1 LERNTEVPCG
11 ECWEAR
17 ASESLVESLLE
28 SSASGARRALRL
40 LANIADAAAAPALR
54 RALEHPEPD
63 VRVAAVT
70 SLGFSGVE
78 NDVASVAGALED
90 CDPSVRRAARGT
102 LAEIGGPEAGDA
114 LARTLAVTEGRE
126 LDEIIQALAW
136 LDDPRCLPA
145 AVANAEDALF
155 GPPRMWGH
163 GVWMPA
169 AWGAVHLAGAEWRE
183 RTCERVVELA
193 GRVDPELPWRE
204 NPTLQAAH
212 RAYRELV
219 TPLRLEQPDAVA
231 RLDARMW
238 ELAPRG
244 AGPVTGLSRAGHEIC
259 NGTAGHGPAPSEP
272 ALDRTVPKLLFGE
285 LHEERPPS
293 GPVAKFAGQ
302 PDWRGP
308 PEWPVTP
315 LGRPLVFYGQ
325 LPLQGP
331 DERTAYIFLNLMEPD
346 ASHGRPLGADNA
358 LVVQPGSP
366 AQLRTIPS
374 AEGPELYRG
383 APLGGRHLRRVIR
396 HERYECF
403 AALTPGADPARWP
416 QPDREDRSRA
426 ELRGDW
432 NKVGG
437 LAKYLQ
443 SEQRPAG
450 PGWEFAFQFSA
461 DLTGRELADGAE
473 CYGFVDSSGRGAFL
487 WQCH

>member
-1 LERNTEVPCG
+1 MKRNTEVPCD

-54 RALEHPEPD
+54 RLLDCPEPD

-78 NDVASVAGALED
+78 SDVESVAAALED
-90 CDPSVRRAARGT
+90 RDPSVRRAARGT

-114 LARTLAVTEGRE
+114 LARTLEETEGRE
-126 LDEIIQALAW
+126 LDEVIQALAW

-145 AVANAEDALF
+145 ALANAEDALF

-163 GVWMPA
+163 GVWKPA

-183 RTCERVVELA
+183 RTCDRVVELA
-193 GRVDPELPWRE
+193 RRVDPELPWRE

-219 TPLRLEQPDAVA
+219 TPLRLEHPDAVA

-244 AGPVTGLSRAGHEIC
+244 AGPVTGLSRAGYEMR
-259 NGTAGHGPAPSEP
+259 NGMAGHGPAPSEP
-272 ALDRTVPKLLFGE
+272 ALDRTVPKLLLGD
-285 LHEERPPS
+285 LLEERPPS

-302 PDWRGP
+302 PDWRGS

-325 LPLQGP
+325 LPVRGA
-331 DERTAYIFLNLMEPD
+331 DERTAYIFLNLMDPD
-346 ASHGRPLGADNA
+346 ASHGSPLGADNA

-366 AQLRTIPS
+366 AQLRTIPL
-374 AEGPELYRG
+374 AKGPELYRG

-403 AALTPGADPARWP
+403 AALSPGADPARWP

-443 SEQRPAG
+443 SEQRPSG

-473 CYGFVDSSGRGAFL
+473 CYGFVDASGRGAFL